1 MTLSDYLLKARE
13 SKGFT
18 QKQLAKKLGIVSAQ
32 LISNWERGLCTPP
45 IKKLNKLSA
54 ILSIEFD
61 PTFELVMKWKSLQA
75 KNKAL
80 GTKARVKKLTKIE
93 N

>member
-1 MTLSDYLLKARE
+1 MTLSEHLLKARE
-13 SKGFT
+13 SKGMT
-18 QKQLAKKLGIVSAQ
+18 QKDLAKKLGIVSAQ

-45 IKKLNKLSA
+45 IKKLSKLSS

-61 PTFELVMKWKSLQA
+61 PTFELVMKWKTLKA
-75 KNKAL
+75 KNKAMSVVSKSRKL
-80 GTKARVKKLTKIE
+80 SKVK